1 MGKSS
6 GSTGGAS
13 PNGKAKK
20 AGSNGK
26 AKKGGGDP
34 ETNVD
39 DARAEAEQLQHGLEI
54 GAGAADSGSGGISH
68 TVLRER
74 LDAEKALRLAA
85 DAKRTAVEA
94 KLKELEETIAENN
107 ATSQE
112 GGGSPASAS
121 VRFFK

>member
-74 LDAEKALRLAA
+74 LDAAQAQRIVA
-85 DAKRTAVEA
+85 DAKRTSAEA
-94 KLKELEETIAENN
+94 KLIELEENISLNN
-107 ATSQE
+107 EIEPQCY
-112 GGGSPASAS
+112 
-121 VRFFK
+121 